1 MFGLFGS
8 KEERERNALRK
19 LAKKVTERYGP
30 PENRQKAIAQ
40 LGELG
45 TPEALETLCLRF
57 TVRVDPGI
65 TDDEEKET
73 TRGLLVDAGA
83 AAIAPLEKFVTE
95 HDDGIAWG
103 LRILAELAP
112 ERVLGAVVGELSRL
126 GRIYT
131 RDPEKKLVLLKWLT
145 EHHAVAGSS
154 PDLHR
159 PAERGS
165 GGGSPPDLHRPAE
178 RGWGGG
184 GAEVEAALLPL
195 LEDFSDDVRISAT
208 RALAALAPGEPAR
221 DALIALLLRDRDNAR
236 VRGEVLDA
244 LAAIG
249 ADVKGHRPGVEA
261 LLVEPFFLDREGRVK
276 KRA

>member
-1 MFGLFGS
+1 MGLFGLFGS
-8 KEERERNALRK
+8 KEEREKSALRK

-57 TVRVDPGI
+57 TVRVEPGI
-65 TDDEEKET
+65 TDDEEKAT
-73 TRGLLVDAGA
+73 THSILVEARDDAIGP
-83 AAIAPLEKFVTE
+83 IERFVAE

-103 LRILAELAP
+103 LRALAELATP
-112 ERVLGAVVGELSRL
+112 EKVREVVVRELTRL

-131 RDPEKKLVLLKWLT
+131 RDPDKKLVLLKWLA
-145 EHHAVAGSS
+145 EHHAGT
-154 PDLHR
+154 
-159 PAERGS
+159 
-165 GGGSPPDLHRPAE
+165 
-178 RGWGGG
+178 G

-208 RALAALAPGEPAR
+208 RAIAALTPGEGAR
-221 DALIALLLRDRDNAR
+221 DGLIQLLLRDRDNAR
-236 VRGEVLDA
+236 VRGEVLSA
-244 LAAIG
+244 LAALG
-249 ADVKGHRPGVEA
+249 ADVKGHRPSVEA

-276 KRA
+276 KRV